1 MSNRYNDLLVSQMPE
16 RLDTEKNAAL
26 YLRVAAGDAAARE
39 EMIAGNMPL
48 ALTNVESFI
57 GLFPEMAHARDEL
70 ASAAFI
76 GLVKAVNKMAAG
88 KGPRKRD
95 LSAPVEFLGMWIN
108 REIRKAVEY
117 EKTIHLP
124 ETSKYRA
131 RAQGEELTVPPVVN
145 DIPERFEIPSYE
157 EELEIRDLIDS
168 CCTCDEERTFVAMRE
183 TNRTLDQIAAAIG
196 MSRTSLCRMKKELK
210 ARVDRK
216 LEALRDQ

>member
-1 MSNRYNDLLVSQMPE
+1 VSNQYNDLLVSQMPE

-26 YLRVAAGDAAARE
+26 YLRVAAGDVAARE

-57 GLFPEMAHARDEL
+57 GLFPEMAHARDDL

-76 GLVKAVNKMAAG
+76 GLVKAVNRMAAG

-117 EKTIHLP
+117 ESTIHVP
-124 ETSKYRA
+124 ERSKYRA

-145 DIPERFEIPSYE
+145 EIPERFEIPPYPN
-157 EELEIRDLIDS
+157 ELETRDLIDS
-168 CCTCDEERTFVAMRE
+168 CCTCDEERTFVAMRAA
-183 TNRTLDQIAAAIG
+183 NHTLDQIAAALGI
-196 MSRTSLCRMKKELK
+196 SRTSLCRMKNELK
-210 ARVDRK
+210 ARVYRK
-216 LEALRDQ
+216 VEALRDE